1 MSKERLQKVM
11 AAAGIGSRRK
21 CEELIAAGRVYV
33 NGQVVQTLGS
43 KADPARDQIVVDGKP
58 L

>member
-21 CEELIAAGRVYV
+21 CEELIAAGRVHV

-43 KADPARDQIVVDGKP
+43 KADPA
-58 L
+58 